1 MKLIYRA
8 LIALSS
14 LTALPSYAAYKVEVN
29 APSGLRSILTDHLDL
44 VRYKTR
50 DDLSNEQVRFLIETV
65 NDQVKSLLATEGYF
79 SPTTTVDTTEQD
91 NVIETISL
99 SVTPGEQTKIN
110 EVDINITGP
119 IQNEAAENIADIKA
133 LWSLEKGQPFR
144 QADWSTAKN
153 QLLTKLQT
161 DRYAAAKIA
170 TSRAT
175 IDPEATTADLMAEYN
190 SGPAFTLGPLQITG
204 LNRYPAKIIHN
215 VNPLNVGESYTV
227 PRLQA
232 LQRQIQNT
240 AYFSNVIVSIDD
252 NPENAENAPVQVHV
266 SEFPTQRTRL
276 GAGFASDTGAQL
288 ESRYTH
294 YNVFNRAW
302 VFDGQAKVEQR
313 RQYGALELSMPP
325 DSKSYVNSIST
336 SLDRTTL
343 QGVDLRNF
351 RLGIDKSRS
360 GELYDTSYMLT
371 YYRDELKQDDGAV
384 LPNQNVTS
392 PGKHQALVLGFKW
405 ARRDV
410 DNPIFPRRGDLLT
423 AEAGVAIKG
432 VMTDQTFSRIYTRYK
447 RYIPVFTR
455 DIIIARAEF
464 GGVITKGH
472 ADEVPASLLFRA
484 GGSDSVRGYNYQ
496 SIGNRIGGTVYP
508 TKYLTI
514 GSLEYQHWFT
524 EQWGSAV
531 FYDVG
536 TAANSMSD
544 KEFYHGVGAGARWR
558 SPVGTLQFDLAYGLQ
573 SKVIRPHISLGIAF

>member
-14 LTALPSYAAYKVEVN
+14 LLALPSHAAYKVDVN
-29 APSGLRSILTDHLDL
+29 APLGLRGILTDHLDL
-44 VRYKTR
+44 VRYKDR
-50 DDLSNEQVRFLIETV
+50 DDLSGEQVRFLVETV

-79 SPTTTVDTTEQD
+79 SPTTTVDITEHD
-91 NVIETISL
+91 NVIDTITL
-99 SVTPGEQTKIN
+99 TVTPGGQTTISQVDLAIN
-110 EVDINITGP
+110 GP
-119 IQNEAAENIADIKA
+119 IQQSSPDRIDEIKDE
-133 LWSLEKGQPFR
+133 WSMPVGAPFR
-144 QADWSTAKN
+144 QSDWSSAKDKM
-153 QLLTKLQT
+153 LLALQT
-161 DRYAAAKIA
+161 DRYAAARIS

-175 IDPEATTADLMAEYN
+175 IDPDATEASLMAEYD
-190 SGPAFTLGPLQITG
+190 SGPAFTLGPLVITG
-204 LNRYPAKIIHN
+204 LKRYPASIIHN
-215 VNPLNVGESYTV
+215 VNPLHVGENYTV

-252 NPENAENAPVQVHV
+252 HADNAENAPVKVHV

-276 GAGFASDTGAQL
+276 GVGYASDTGAQV

-294 YNVFNRAW
+294 YNVFDRAW

-313 RQYGALELSMPP
+313 RQFGSLELAMPP
-325 DSKSYVNSIST
+325 DSKSYVNSIAT
-336 SLDRTTL
+336 SFDRSKL

-351 RLGIDKSRS
+351 RLGFEKARS
-360 GELYDTSYMLT
+360 GELYDTAYSLI
-371 YYRDELKQDDGAV
+371 YYRDELQQDDGAA
-384 LPNQNVTS
+384 LPDKTVTA

-410 DNPIFPRRGDLLT
+410 DSPIFPRRGHLLT
-423 AEAGVAIKG
+423 AEAGVAVKGIK
-432 VMTDQTFSRIYTRYK
+432 TDQTFSRIYTRYK

-455 DIIIARAEF
+455 DIIIARAEL
-464 GGVITKGH
+464 GGVITKGQ
-472 ADEVPASLLFRA
+472 ASEVPASLLFRA
-484 GGSDSVRGYNYQ
+484 GGSDSLRGYDYQ

-508 TKYLTI
+508 AKYLTI

-531 FYDVG
+531 FYDIG

-544 KEFYHGVGAGARWR
+544 RQFFHGVGAGARWR
-558 SPVGTLQFDLAYGLQ
+558 SPVGTLQFDLAYGVQ
-573 SKVIRPHISLGIAF
+573 NKQIRPHISLGIAF